1 MIPTIATQQ
10 LSFSYGNDVILRDVN
25 ISFPKGKLSIILG
38 RNGSGKSTLFNV
50 IAGLE
55 KQYSGQVFIGDVERK
70 KIKVG
75 NNDQLRLG
83 FLNQFHQMTFPYQ
96 VFDVILTGRASF
108 SRFSPSQ
115 EDREAV
121 HAILK
126 KFDLEHLKDK
136 PYTELSGGERQLILL
151 CRVLVQQPNVLMLD
165 EPTNHLDLNYQMAV
179 LRTARELVKE
189 GTTVLCIMHDP
200 NLAFMFGDQFYLM
213 RDQTVLDIN
222 GLEREEVKNL
232 LEETYELPL
241 LSLEKQGKWIFVP
254 MLNENQ

>member
-1 MIPTIATQQ
+1 MIPTISTQQ
-10 LSFSYGNDVILRDVN
+10 LSFSYGNDVVLRDVN
-25 ISFPKGKLSIILG
+25 VSFPKGKLSIILG

-55 KQYSGQVFIGDVERK
+55 KRYGGQVFIGDVERK

-75 NNDQLRLG
+75 SSSQLRLG
-83 FLNQFHQMTFPYQ
+83 FLNQFHQMTFPYK
-96 VFDVILTGRASF
+96 VFDVVLTGRASF
-108 SRFSPSQ
+108 SRFSPSKA
-115 EDREAV
+115 DHEAV

-126 KFDLEHLKDK
+126 KFDLEHLSDK

-151 CRVLVQQPNVLMLD
+151 CRVLVQQPDVLMLD

-179 LRTARELVKE
+179 LRTAKELVKE
-189 GTTVLCIMHDP
+189 GTTVLCVMHDP
-200 NLAFMFGDQFYLM
+200 NLAYMFGDQFYLM
-213 RDQTVLDIN
+213 RDQSVLDIN
-222 GLEREEVKNL
+222 GLEREEVRNL

-241 LSLEKQGKWIFVP
+241 LSIEKQGKWMFIP

>member
-1 MIPTIATQQ
+1 MIPTISTQQ
-10 LSFSYGNDVILRDVN
+10 LSFSYGNDVVLRDVN
-25 ISFPKGKLSIILG
+25 VSFPKGKLSIILG

-55 KQYSGQVFIGDVERK
+55 KRYDGQVFIGDVERK

-75 NNDQLRLG
+75 SSSQLRLG
-83 FLNQFHQMTFPYQ
+83 FLNQFHQMTFPYK

-108 SRFSPSQ
+108 SRFSPSK
-115 EDREAV
+115 EDHEAV
-121 HAILK
+121 NAILK
-126 KFDLEHLKDK
+126 KFDLEHLQDK

-151 CRVLVQQPNVLMLD
+151 CRVLVQQPDVLMLD

-179 LRTARELVKE
+179 LRTAKELVKE
-189 GTTVLCIMHDP
+189 GTTVLCVMHDP

-213 RDQTVLDIN
+213 RDQSVLDIN
-222 GLEREEVKNL
+222 DLEREEVKNL

-241 LSLEKQGKWIFVP
+241 LSIEKQGKWMFIP

>member
-1 MIPTIATQQ
+1 MIATISTKQ
-10 LSFSYGNDVILRDVN
+10 LSFSYGNDVVLRDVN
-25 ISFPKGKLSIILG
+25 VSFPKGKLSIILG

-55 KQYSGQVFIGDVERK
+55 KRYDGQIFIGDVERK

-75 NNDQLRLG
+75 SSSELRLG
-83 FLNQFHQMTFPYQ
+83 FLNQFHQMTFPYK
-96 VFDVILTGRASF
+96 VSDVVLTGRASF
-108 SRFSPSQ
+108 SRFSPSK
-115 EDREAV
+115 EDHEAV

-151 CRVLVQQPNVLMLD
+151 CRVLVQQPDVLMLD

-179 LRTARELVKE
+179 LRTAKELVQE
-189 GTTVLCIMHDP
+189 GTTVLCVMHDP

-213 RDQTVLDIN
+213 RDQSVLDIN

-241 LSLEKQGKWIFVP
+241 LSLENQGKWMFTP